1 MKKNTYKTDCTRYG
15 GRLYVSDFDTS
26 YPNGRIAERI
36 VIDSKFDEQ
45 CRKNIANRSVC
56 NAG

>member
-1 MKKNTYKTDCTRYG
+1 MKKNTYKTDPTRYG
-15 GRLYVSDFDTS
+15 GRLYASDFDTS

-45 CRKNIANRSVC
+45 CRKNIANRSAYT
-56 NAG
+56 AG